1 MNLTMIK
8 NNQESDQMD
17 KREDHYMKL
26 EALNYLKKV
35 LINEDFANGQ
45 YIVQIAFKYGAQQI
59 EIDNIFN
66 RYAGNKNIERYIN
79 SWFTERRTKWKE
91 HMLI

>member
-1 MNLTMIK
+1 MKGEKLMNLTMFK
-8 NNQESDQMD
+8 NNQGSDQLD
-17 KREDHYMKL
+17 IREDHYMKI

-35 LINEDFANGQ
+35 LIHADYANGQ

-66 RYAGNKNIERYIN
+66 RYASNKNIERYID
-79 SWFTERRTKWKE
+79 SWFTERRTK
-91 HMLI
+91 